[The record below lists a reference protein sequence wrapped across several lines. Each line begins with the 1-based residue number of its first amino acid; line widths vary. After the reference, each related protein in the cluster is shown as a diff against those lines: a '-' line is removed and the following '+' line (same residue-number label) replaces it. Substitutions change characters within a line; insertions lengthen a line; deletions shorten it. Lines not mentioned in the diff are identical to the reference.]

1 MSQGECG
8 HRSCLARDTSCAFDG
23 RDQGSHQRGTAHD
36 DAEGCH
42 TGQRCPPREGARDER
57 HLMFSA
63 RDQTSVTSPMRRTR
77 VPRKSRR
84 SPVTSPRSTSSST
97 QADNRI
103 ISIRVFRTALRHP
116 FVSTSNAKSVE
127 VREDASESSCP
138 QSQFDREEAHRQE
151 VLQAVNPPQIVA
163 PLAQSHSTQPKR

>member
-1 MSQGECG
+1 MSQAECG

-42 TGQRCPPREGARDER
+42 TGQRCAPREGARDEK

-63 RDQTSVTSPMRRTR
+63 RDQTSVTSPMRHTR

-84 SPVTSPRSTSSST
+84 SPVTRPRSASSSPR
-97 QADNRI
+97 
-103 ISIRVFRTALRHP
+103 
-116 FVSTSNAKSVE
+116 AKSVE
-127 VREDASESSCP
+127 VRQEASESSCP
-138 QSQFDREEAHRQE
+138 QSQFEREEAHR
-151 VLQAVNPPQIVA
+151 L
-163 PLAQSHSTQPKR
+163 